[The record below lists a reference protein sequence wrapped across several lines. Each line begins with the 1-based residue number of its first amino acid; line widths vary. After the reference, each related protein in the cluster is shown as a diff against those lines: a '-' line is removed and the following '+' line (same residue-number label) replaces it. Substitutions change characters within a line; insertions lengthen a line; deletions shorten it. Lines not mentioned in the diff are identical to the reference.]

1 MFSSDR
7 FVVTQALFDAV
18 AEARSAIPDR
28 DTTPDIVDG
37 VALARLYGEPL
48 FKVPEGLYIPPD
60 ALEVFLESFEGPLD
74 LLLYLIRKQKF
85 DIMDIPMAIVTEQY
99 MQYVELIRSKNLEL
113 AADYLVMAAD
123 LMHIKSML
131 LLPVK
136 KADTD
141 EEVEDPQAELARRLL
156 EYERMKLA
164 ARDLDAVPREGRDFL
179 RAFVMIDSVQQTIEP
194 DVVPADVAAAW
205 RAVLEQIRL
214 KSSHQIHRQE
224 LSVRE
229 YMSRILKRLR
239 DQAFVEFRDLFDPQ
253 AGIGGAIVN
262 YLAILELAKEG
273 MIRITQAAPFAP
285 LFVYGQSAAPQQLEL
300 IHD

>member
-1 MFSSDR
+1 MLQNQTLSE
-7 FVVTQALFDAV
+7 AV
-18 AEARSAIPDR
+18 AAETALPDR

-48 FKVPEGLYIPPD
+48 FKVPDGLYIPPD

-113 AADYLVMAAD
+113 AAEYLVMAAD
-123 LMHIKSML
+123 LMHIKSLL

-156 EYERMKLA
+156 EYEKMKLA
-164 ARDLDAVPREGRDFL
+164 GSGCCSTGRAGFS
-179 RAFVMIDSVQQTIEP
+179 A
-194 DVVPADVAAAW
+194 
-205 RAVLEQIRL
+205 
-214 KSSHQIHRQE
+214 
-224 LSVRE
+224 
-229 YMSRILKRLR
+229 RLR
-239 DQAFVEFRDLFDPQ
+239 DDRFRAADDRARCAARRHCRSL
-253 AGIGGAIVN
+253 AGRA
-262 YLAILELAKEG
+262 
-273 MIRITQAAPFAP
+273 
-285 LFVYGQSAAPQQLEL
+285 
-300 IHD
+300 

>member
-1 MFSSDR
+1 
-7 FVVTQALFDAV
+7 VVPVLQNQTLSEAV
-18 AEARSAIPDR
+18 AAETALPDR

-48 FKVPEGLYIPPD
+48 FKVPDGLYIPPD

-113 AADYLVMAAD
+113 AAEYLVMAAD
-123 LMHIKSML
+123 LMHIKSLL

-156 EYERMKLA
+156 EYEKMKLA

-194 DVVPADVAAAW
+194 DVLPADIAGAW
-205 RAVLEQIRL
+205 QAVLEQVRL
-214 KSSHQIHRQE
+214 KSNHQIQRQE

-229 YMSRILKRLR
+229 YMTSILRKL
-239 DQAFVEFRDLFDPQ
+239 QQNAFVEFKNLFEPQ
-253 AGIGGAIVN
+253 AGIGVAIVN

-273 MIRITQAAPFAP
+273 LIRITQAAPFAP
-285 LFVYGQSAAPQQLEL
+285 LFVHGQAPAQQQQLEL
-300 IHD
+300 THA